1 MAKLKKMAKLFD
13 RNVNELTELM
23 GYTRQGIHLIF
34 EGKIGIDR
42 ERLAQ
47 MIERLDE
54 EDARLF
60 LLDCEKA
67 NEKSRERIRF
77 INELKAMLTG
87 DNLSPTEAKKV
98 E

>member
-1 MAKLKKMAKLFD
+1 MAKLKKIAKLFD

-42 ERLAQ
+42 ERFAQ

-54 EDARLF
+54 EDTNLF
-60 LLDCEKA
+60 FLEIDKALEK
-67 NEKSRERIRF
+67 NRERICF
-77 INELKAMLTG
+77 INELKALLTG
-87 DNLSPTEAKKV
+87 DNLSPTEEKKV

>member
-42 ERLAQ
+42 ERFAR

-54 EDARLF
+54 EDTKLF
-60 LLDCEKA
+60 SLEIDKVL
-67 NEKSRERIRF
+67 EKSRERIYF

-87 DNLSPTEAKKV
+87 DNLSPTEEKKV